1 MDLSYIIEKIKNAE
15 LSEFPFKHIE
25 INELFEKNDFEEIIR
40 SPEIAIKAAHNDE
53 ALFEELFACDYRVI
67 GFPGCTI
74 NYKEYIKWHR
84 EKKSSQKSNTSCQ
97 GYGVV
102 LRLQSP
108 KSNAIKVLQ
117 NFINS
122 REFIDCISKKFNIKA
137 GEFSYDAGIQKYLD
151 GYEISP
157 HPDIRKKALTYMVN
171 INPSP
176 TSFDDEYHTSY
187 LQFKPEWNYVREFW
201 QGNENYNRCWVPWDW
216 CEVKKQQRR
225 NNSIVIFSPDND
237 TLHAV
242 KANYNHLSYQRTQL
256 YGNLWFRESLAGGG
270 SPKWEDFVIEASPRK
285 ANTIKSVRGVL
296 KNNLPTR
303 VVTALKRLKGTDIKE
318 STHVNRN
325 ID

>member
-40 SPEIAIKAAHNDE
+40 SPEITIKVAQNDE
-53 ALFEELFACDYRVI
+53 ALFDELFTCNYRII
-67 GFPGCTI
+67 GFPGCTR
-74 NYKEYIKWHR
+74 NYKEYIKWHK
-84 EKKSSQKSNTSCQ
+84 EKKNSQKSNTSCE
-97 GYGVV
+97 GYGVAM
-102 LRLQSP
+102 RLKSP

-117 NFINS
+117 DFINS
-122 REFIDCISKKFNIKA
+122 REFIDCITEKFNIKA
-137 GEFSYDAGIQKYLD
+137 SQCSYDAGIQKYLD

-201 QGNENYNRCWVPWDW
+201 KGNEKQDRCWVPWDW
-216 CEVKKQQRR
+216 CEVKKQQRK

-237 TLHAV
+237 TIHAV

-256 YGNLWFRESLAGGG
+256 YGNLWFRKSLLEGE
-270 SPKWEDFVIEASPRK
+270 PKWEDFVIKASPRK
-285 ANTIKSVRGVL
+285 ANTIKSFQGTL
-296 KNNLPTR
+296 KKYLPSK
-303 VVTALKRLKGTDIKE
+303 VVTVLKRLNGIDE
-318 STHVNRN
+318 SSHVSRSPH
-325 ID
+325 